1 MKNQQVTDQNR
12 IEKHNKTKRTC
23 KNTRK
28 KIDRFEPKDLRA
40 SKRKKTTTNPYL
52 DEIIEINKK
61 TPTNHRF
68 RIYIDE
74 TKD

>member
-28 KIDRFEPKDLRA
+28 KKIDRFEPKDLRA
-40 SKRKKTTTNPYL
+40 SKRNLTTENP
-52 DEIIEINKK
+52 
-61 TPTNHRF
+61 
-68 RIYIDE
+68 
-74 TKD
+74 

>member
-12 IEKHNKTKRTC
+12 IEKHNKMKRTC

-40 SKRKKTTTNPYL
+40 SKRIKTTANPQL
-52 DEIIEINKK
+52 DEINEINKK

-74 TKD
+74 KK

>member
-1 MKNQQVTDQNR
+1 MKHQQVTDQNG

-40 SKRKKTTTNPYL
+40 SKRKKKRQQKP
-52 DEIIEINKK
+52 
-61 TPTNHRF
+61 
-68 RIYIDE
+68 
-74 TKD
+74 